1 MHYKPIY
8 SILIDYNVLNWFLLN
23 LFYHR
28 WLIHYNRF
36 LKDFTETRVDLHRPK
51 MLIIQFHK
59 LSLWKNTNHTI
70 FIHFAKMV
78 SSNFRRTFLL
88 FWHKFWC
95 IVLNKKEKIFVK
107 KNANHTISIY
117 GNCMTSIFLMATT
130 KIFLSI
136 FEIAPKIFFVFFSTA
151 KWFSYSNKH
160 FKMQNLIFC
169 VYNVVLD
176 ILILNFFPFL
186 LIKFFKNAE
195 DSSFFVWH
203 VFLCL
208 DQCLVIWKFKF

>member
-1 MHYKPIY
+1 MLR
-8 SILIDYNVLNWFLLN
+8 S
-23 LFYHR
+23 
-28 WLIHYNRF
+28 
-36 LKDFTETRVDLHRPK
+36 RVDLHRPK

-78 SSNFRRTFLL
+78 SSNFRRTTLL

-95 IVLNKKEKIFVK
+95 IVLNKKENFLSK
-107 KNANHTISIY
+107 KMLIIQFSNN

-136 FEIAPKIFFVFFSTA
+136 LEIAPKILFVFFSTA
-151 KWFSYSNKH
+151 KWFSYKNKH
-160 FKMQNLIFC
+160 FFEKKFCMQNLVFC

-176 ILILNFFPFL
+176 KLILNFFPFL
-186 LIKFFKNAE
+186 LIKFFKNAQ

-203 VFLCL
+203 VFVCL
-208 DQCLVIWKFKF
+208 DQCLVIWKIKF